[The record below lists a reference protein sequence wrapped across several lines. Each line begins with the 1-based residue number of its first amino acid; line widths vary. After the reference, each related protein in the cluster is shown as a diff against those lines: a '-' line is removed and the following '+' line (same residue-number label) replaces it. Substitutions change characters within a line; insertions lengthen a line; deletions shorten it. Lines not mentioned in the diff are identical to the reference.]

1 MRSTLRL
8 AMFVLA
14 LAALGL
20 AGTARAQVATLL
32 LKEGDPLPGG
42 PPGHLITSIS
52 NSAVNHGGGYAFTVN
67 TSDGVTTL
75 SHAWGAPAG
84 GPGALLLT
92 EATYG
97 IYEQTSWESF
107 FGFGDGGQVAY
118 SPSCTNLDT
127 GTTGLDAVYLGTTKV
142 MIEEEVYPHL
152 AGYWWSF
159 GSRPGVTADGVPYW
173 VSGITDTQG
182 GSTDNRG
189 LFYGLG
195 ATPLLLGGNFVAGLP
210 DPLSTSST
218 VSFDYRVSAYGS
230 HYIAEVATVTGSSTN
245 DNHMVID
252 GAVIMTGGLPVSE
265 NGLIPESVGGM
276 PGEVWDN
283 FDFCGILEDGRY
295 MFTGDTGGATES
307 DEIIVLDG
315 KIVYREGK
323 SVGGETLSGA
333 IEGAYLN
340 EDGDV
345 AFIWDIQDNT
355 LEALFANDVLL
366 LKEGDPVDVDGDG
379 APDAHATVDNFTGI
393 SALTLADRGGD
404 EYTRMY
410 FTADIDFGPL
420 AGHAAPEPGD
430 EPRDLEAAGLEQ
442 RAVPAPTDDTR
453 EILEGAFVLTVP
465 TAVPTYLAAF
475 SVLPEPGAVAVA
487 WSVAPGGATPA
498 FRLLARQ
505 AGTEWEVPYAQTG
518 PGVFAARDDRAAPGE
533 VTYALLL
540 NGSGGW
546 NVLEERTIT
555 VALPVLA
562 TALRSV
568 HPNPFNP
575 DTRIAFGVASPQ
587 RIRIA
592 VFDAGG
598 RLLATLA
605 DQVYGAGEHHVD
617 WNGRDRTG
625 RAVASGTYL
634 VTLEADGAR
643 DVRKLMLVR

>member
-210 DPLSTSST
+210 DLDHGWRQWDGDIPAAQG
-218 VSFDYRVSAYGS
+218 RRR
-230 HYIAEVATVTGSSTN
+230 TGQ
-245 DNHMVID
+245 HPCHRAGVH
-252 GAVIMTGGLPVSE
+252 AA
-265 NGLIPESVGGM
+265 
-276 PGEVWDN
+276 
-283 FDFCGILEDGRY
+283 GRRC
-295 MFTGDTGGATES
+295 A
-307 DEIIVLDG
+307 
-315 KIVYREGK
+315 
-323 SVGGETLSGA
+323 
-333 IEGAYLN
+333 EGA
-340 EDGDV
+340 ECC
-345 AFIWDIQDNT
+345 
-355 LEALFANDVLL
+355 
-366 LKEGDPVDVDGDG
+366 
-379 APDAHATVDNFTGI
+379 
-393 SALTLADRGGD
+393 
-404 EYTRMY
+404 
-410 FTADIDFGPL
+410 
-420 AGHAAPEPGD
+420 
-430 EPRDLEAAGLEQ
+430 
-442 RAVPAPTDDTR
+442 R
-453 EILEGAFVLTVP
+453 ER
-465 TAVPTYLAAF
+465 
-475 SVLPEPGAVAVA
+475 
-487 WSVAPGGATPA
+487 
-498 FRLLARQ
+498 RL
-505 AGTEWEVPYAQTG
+505 
-518 PGVFAARDDRAAPGE
+518 
-533 VTYALLL
+533 
-540 NGSGGW
+540 
-546 NVLEERTIT
+546 
-555 VALPVLA
+555 
-562 TALRSV
+562 
-568 HPNPFNP
+568 
-575 DTRIAFGVASPQ
+575 SPQ
-587 RIRIA
+587 
-592 VFDAGG
+592 
-598 RLLATLA
+598 TL
-605 DQVYGAGEHHVD
+605 Q
-617 WNGRDRTG
+617 RR
-625 RAVASGTYL
+625 
-634 VTLEADGAR
+634 
-643 DVRKLMLVR
+643 